1 MANKLR
7 SSSARVSFFAFL
19 DMITA
24 VTGVLL
30 LITLLLTL
38 YLNDPQSAEAQSSR
52 AAVRDQL
59 EQARTNLQAHLAE
72 LQHQQHEAISL
83 ASQIFVLPD
92 ADPSGKQPVLV
103 VLSATNG
110 WCTRWGQTNSV
121 EFTARRD
128 NADFLRLLDSW
139 DKNSQRLVFYI
150 RPSGIALFETCRRL
164 AVSRAFSVSYDPA
177 QEDRQ
182 YILAT
187 NLNTRSRQQP

>member
-7 SSSARVSFFAFL
+7 TSSARVSFFAFL
-19 DMITA
+19 DMITT

-30 LITLLLTL
+30 LVTLLLTL
-38 YLNDPQSAEAQSSR
+38 YLNEPQSADAMSSR

-59 EQARTNLQAHLAE
+59 DQARSKLQAARAE
-72 LQHQQHEAISL
+72 LQRLQQQALSL
-83 ASQIFVLPD
+83 TNRVFVIPD
-92 ADPSGKQPVLV
+92 ADQSGKQPVLV

-110 WCTRWGQTNSV
+110 WCTQWGRTNSV
-121 EFTARRD
+121 EFLARPD

-150 RPSGIALFETCRRL
+150 RPSGISNFEACRRL
-164 AVSRAFSVSYDPA
+164 ATNRSFSIGYDAA
-177 QEDRQ
+177 QEDLH

-187 NLNTRSRQQP
+187 NMNAMSRPQP